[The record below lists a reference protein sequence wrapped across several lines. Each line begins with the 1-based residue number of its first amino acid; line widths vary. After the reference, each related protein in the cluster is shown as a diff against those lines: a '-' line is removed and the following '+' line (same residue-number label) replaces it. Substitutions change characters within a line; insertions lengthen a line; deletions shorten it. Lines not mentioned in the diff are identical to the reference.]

1 MASQRWIGELLLK
14 EGVVDAP
21 TVERALTAQQ
31 RAPDRAGTQRLC
43 SLLVKGGAPERE
55 VLTVLARQVGAP
67 GLVLSKSTIDL
78 KALGL
83 IPRKVAEQHR
93 VLPVYLD
100 DETLTLACADPGQGE
115 MLKQVAFATGR
126 QVQPVLALEG
136 PLAQMSTFA
145 YDAYAKGRRQVTG
158 SSEGAAVT
166 DALVSLEIVRPDMPT
181 GASLPADESFSDPP
195 PSSSAQDAHDELQLS
210 APGFDAPLPST
221 VVQASTV
228 LVVDDDDDIRALL
241 SKVLAMDGHEVTEAA
256 TGRAALELLAGGA
269 PRLVILDAMLP
280 EVHGFTLCQQ
290 LKQSSATAH
299 VPVVMVSAI
308 YRGWQHARDIQ
319 ERHGADRFI
328 EKPFDVQYL
337 RRVVG
342 ELLGESAAPPPLSN
356 DVLIQV
362 GQLRAEA
369 EQAYEQGRI
378 DRALA
383 LADAWLALSSFD
395 PVPHLLRGNLL
406 HMQQDFAGAL
416 TSFEKAATFGPELY
430 AAHKNLAL
438 AYERLGFVRRAF
450 ERWRLARQHA
460 PDDGVRQRIDQRL
473 RDRYSEFMA

>member
-1 MASQRWIGELLLK
+1 MVAPRKAWIGELLLK
-14 EGVVDAP
+14 EQVVHAP
-21 TVERALTAQQ
+21 SIERALTQQQ
-31 RAPDRAGTQRLC
+31 RAPDRAGGLRLC
-43 SLLVKGGAPERE
+43 SLLVEAGAKERA
-55 VLTVLARQVGAP
+55 VLMVLARQLGVP
-67 GLVLSKSTIDL
+67 GLVLSQSTIDIQ
-78 KALGL
+78 ALGL
-83 IPRKVAEQHR
+83 IPRAVAERHR

-100 DETLTLACADPGQGE
+100 DDTLTLACADPGE
-115 MLKQVAFATGR
+115 TELLKQVAFATGR

-136 PLAQMSTFA
+136 PLGRMSAFA
-145 YDAYAKGRRQVTG
+145 YDAYAQGRQQVSG
-158 SSEGAAVT
+158 SAEGEAVT
-166 DALVSLEIVRPDMPT
+166 DALVSLEIVRPDLP
-181 GASLPADESFSDPP
+181 GASLPADESF
-195 PSSSAQDAHDELQLS
+195 AELELS
-210 APGFDAPLPST
+210 APGFDAPLPQT
-221 VVQASTV
+221 VAQGATV
-228 LVVDDDDDIRALL
+228 LVVDDDDAIRGLL
-241 SKVLAMDGHEVTEAA
+241 TKVLALDGYDVTEAA
-256 TGRAALELLAGGA
+256 TGREALELLAGGA

-342 ELLGESAAPPPLSN
+342 ELLGESAPPPPLSA
-356 DVLIQV
+356 DVLVQV
-362 GQLRAEA
+362 GHLRAEA
-369 EQAYEQGRI
+369 EQAYERGDVERG
-378 DRALA
+378 LA

-406 HMQQDFAGAL
+406 HQKQDFAAAL

-438 AYERLGFVRRAF
+438 AYERLGFARRAF

-460 PDDGVRQRIDQRL
+460 PDESVRQRIDQRL
-473 RDRYSEFMA
+473 HAQYAAFMS